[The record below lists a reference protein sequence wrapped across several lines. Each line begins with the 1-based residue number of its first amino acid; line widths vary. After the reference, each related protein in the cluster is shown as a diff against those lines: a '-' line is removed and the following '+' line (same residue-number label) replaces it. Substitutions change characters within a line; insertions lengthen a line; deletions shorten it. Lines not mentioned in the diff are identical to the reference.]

1 MILGSDL
8 QQFELAVAE
17 VSPEVPGVYAGGS
30 VRVVVRVRLRD
41 FAGAADA
48 WVQWD
53 AWSDFIRQLRQLER
67 DRRGEAT
74 LRGTSTEELRVRIF
88 ALDRAGHMGVEG
100 SLTSFFI
107 ADHDPRAASLKF
119 GTIEIEPSALP
130 ALVRE
135 LESAAPPA

>member
-17 VSPEVPGVYAGGS
+17 VASAVPGVAAGGD
-30 VRVVVRVRLRD
+30 VRVVVRARLLD
-41 FAGAADA
+41 FSGAADA
-48 WVQWD
+48 WVLRD
-53 AWSDFIRQLRQLER
+53 AWSEFLRQLRQLEQ
-67 DRRGEAT
+67 DRRGEAS
-74 LRGTSTEELRVRIF
+74 LLAISPEELRVRIF
-88 ALDRAGHMGVEG
+88 ALDRAGHVGVEG
-100 SLTSFFI
+100 ELTSFFI
-107 ADHDPRAASLKF
+107 AKHDPRAASLKF